1 MKLTIKR
8 CNLMVLLAMLCFWF
22 AAPQATAFPAQQ
34 DPNDH
39 TGHNHGPGVTHAAPI
54 FKERSFKYS
63 AEVLDAWAMVP
74 VQDGGRVK
82 PLGTLAGFKLL
93 RYNGKRGIKTG
104 ELSPEGELTPVG
116 WFLDCVFFPEQAS
129 KYPSFVV
136 DLKAVTV
143 ALGLNVVG
151 KKKRDR
157 YSYNELATV
166 RGALMLKAQ
175 EASGKESKQRSTVE
189 GQILNLSRNFLELED
204 LLRISSFAGFYLP
217 AQSVTAL
224 EGLFAD
230 GNPQLP
236 QWLAKSAEI
245 KVRVANDFGPEG
257 STGSIADSW
266 KVLIGQLEQ
275 MRQRNYGGVAFF
287 APTRS
292 VEAAPEWYTW
302 PELIEACLSGD
313 SDAMDNIPALES
325 IGAAYAVRQ
334 VGSQFTAEALRSAE
348 MFQTRAENRGQ
359 FARIG
364 MEVDFY
370 HYDFFYRALYFFVL
384 AFLLAAFAWLRSNKV
399 GGGIWMTKG
408 AWAMTLV
415 GLALLITGITYRCVL
430 RQRPPISTLY
440 ETILFIAATAVI
452 VALFLEWVTRNRV
465 GLGLAAF
472 IGAFGMFLASRY
484 ELQEAT
490 TSGDTMPSLGAVLNT
505 NFWLATHVTIIN
517 IGYAAGLLA
526 AFLAHVWIYSAFFGA
541 GRGNPAV
548 RKELARMIYGVLCF
562 SLLFSVVGTILG
574 GVWAND
580 SWGRFWGWDPKENG
594 ALMICLWQ
602 LIILHS
608 RMGGFI
614 RDFGLAIMNVL
625 LAVVVAFSWWGVNLL
640 GVGLHS
646 YGFTEGVG
654 YWLVVFYIVE
664 VSVVVA
670 AVLLKL
676 GRGYGDNKVQSA

>member
-1 MKLTIKR
+1 MEITMKRYDLTS
-8 CNLMVLLAMLCFWF
+8 LLALLCFWF
-22 AAPQATAFPAQQ
+22 AAPQAEAFPAQQ

-39 TGHNHGPGVTHAAPI
+39 TGHNHGPGVTHDAPI
-54 FKERSFKYS
+54 FNERSFEYS
-63 AEVLDAWAMVP
+63 AEVLDAWAKVP
-74 VQDGGRVK
+74 VQEGGRVK
-82 PLGTLAGFKLL
+82 PLDTMAGFKLL
-93 RYNGKRGIKTG
+93 RYNGKRGVKTG
-104 ELSPEGELTPVG
+104 ELSPEGELSPVG
-116 WFLDCVFFPEQAS
+116 WFLDCMFFPEQAS
-129 KYPSFVV
+129 EYPSFVV

-166 RGALMLKAQ
+166 RSALMRKAR
-175 EASGKESKQRSTVE
+175 EASRKDSKQRTTVE
-189 GQILNLSRNFLELED
+189 RQVLNLSRNFLEVED
-204 LLRISSFAGFYLP
+204 LLRITSFAGYSLP
-217 AQSVTAL
+217 AQSVPAL
-224 EGLFAD
+224 EGLFVE
-230 GNPQLP
+230 GNPRLP
-236 QWLAKSAEI
+236 QWLSKSAEI
-245 KVRVANDFGPEG
+245 KVRVAGEMGPN
-257 STGSIADSW
+257 STSSSIAEGW
-266 KVLIGQLEQ
+266 KLLIGQLEQ

-287 APTRS
+287 APTRPI
-292 VEAAPEWYTW
+292 EAAPEWYAW

-325 IGAAYAVRQ
+325 IGSAFSARQ
-334 VGSQFTAEALRSAE
+334 DGSLFTAEAIRSAE
-348 MFQTRAENRGQ
+348 VLQARAENRGQ
-359 FARIG
+359 FGRIG

-370 HYDFFYRALYFFVL
+370 HFDFFYRALYAFVL
-384 AFLLAAFAWLRSNKV
+384 AFLLAAFAWLRSGKV
-399 GGGIWMTKG
+399 GGGSAMTKG
-408 AWAMTLV
+408 AWGMTLV
-415 GLALLITGITYRCVL
+415 GLALLVTGITYRCIL

-517 IGYAAGLLA
+517 IGYASGLLA

-548 RKELARMIYGVLCF
+548 RKELSRMIYGVLCF

-594 ALMICLWQ
+594 ALMICLWE
-602 LIILHS
+602 LIILHA

-625 LAVVVAFSWWGVNLL
+625 LAAVVAFSWWGVNLL

-654 YWLVVFYIVE
+654 YWLIVFYIVE
-664 VSVVVA
+664 VSVVGV

-676 GRGYGDNKVQSA
+676 SRGFGDNKVQAA